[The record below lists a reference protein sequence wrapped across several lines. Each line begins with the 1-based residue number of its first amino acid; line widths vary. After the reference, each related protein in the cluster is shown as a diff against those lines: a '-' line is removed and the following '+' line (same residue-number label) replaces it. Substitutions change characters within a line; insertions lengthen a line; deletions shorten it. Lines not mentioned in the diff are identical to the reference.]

1 MHFLL
6 ICFKFGLHE
15 YLQETKENEGNIV
28 TGVENQAKSKER
40 EEPKGIT
47 GDKVLNG
54 SHLYPFE
61 K

>member
-1 MHFLL
+1 M
-6 ICFKFGLHE
+6 HE
-15 YLQETKENEGNIV
+15 YFQESKEKGGNIV

-40 EEPKGIT
+40 EEQKGIT
-47 GDKVLNG
+47 VDKVLNG